1 MHVNIK
7 AAIAGKAE
15 AEADL
20 KQAQDDRAAAKEA
33 QAQATAIREKEAAA
47 FAAEKAEYEA
57 NIAALGK
64 AITAVDKGSAGSFL
78 QSSSAGVL
86 KRPRLNQ

>member
-64 AITAVDKGSAGSFL
+64 AIKAVDKGSAGSFL